1 MKPTNDKVFIDTN
14 LLVYFVDKTEE
25 KQKRVSEKLSQY
37 ENCFI
42 SVQVLNEFINTCFK
56 KKLLSKTEIELAI
69 KDFIETFDVALI
81 DVETITEALNIKE
94 KYGFSYYDSLI
105 ISSALQIGCN
115 ILFTEDMHH
124 GQIIENRLFII
135 NPLE

>member
-1 MKPTNDKVFIDTN
+1 MKQTNDKVFIDTN
-14 LLVYFVDKTEE
+14 LLVYFVDKTDE
-25 KQKRVSEKLSQY
+25 KQKQVSDKLNQY

-56 KKLLSKTEIELAI
+56 KKLLTKPEIELAI
-69 KDFIETFDVALI
+69 KDFVETFDVALI
-81 DVETITEALNIKE
+81 DVETITEALNLKE

-115 ILFTEDMHH
+115 ILFTEDMQN
-124 GQIIENRLFII
+124 GQIIENQLTII
-135 NPLE
+135 NPFK